1 MYFLDFFN
9 SPPQYSIFKKEK
21 NKTQFGG
28 VLFMI
33 YIIIML
39 IISLIYILDYAIN
52 DKYEI
57 ESFVID
63 SLFNTK
69 SYYDKTYM
77 NFDQNINPETE
88 YRFQVSMIYD
98 VSLEEHT
105 ININDIIDNLF
116 IKKDNI
122 IYKGTFCNNKKCQ
135 SNSDN
140 SYMNFDITQKVYD
153 NGTPYALYLRCN
165 DSDCTNYDENIF
177 DSLSVM
183 TKDFNIH
190 LNLSE
195 PFEIINCF
203 DNYDVTNICKNVLSN
218 KFTLDESTPIKMDL
232 KLSTIVYEE
241 KKGISRLLDY
251 LLNKPNNKSIAYI
264 EGEQSEISEDYDNEF
279 YKTNILEGNDYEGQT
294 VLYRRFASVYTSPMS
309 KYQKYRRSEIGFLT
323 VLANI
328 GALFSTFNVVF
339 ILFFSFYSKN
349 YDNYKI
355 VEKILQTELN
365 KGEINQRQIKLNDN
379 KKPKMELSEIDLNK
393 DKMDSPLMTKLQEIE
408 NIDDDTIKKKDKDII
423 DSGGK
428 VRVLPRLSF
437 FEFFFNNVYF
447 AKCKRRKNQ
456 EILDLCNSIILNY
469 SSIDS
474 MIVSLLKLE
483 NLFEDYK
490 WNNPSLNDITKN
502 KLISDL
508 VNNYIEN

>member
-57 ESFVID
+57 ESFEID

-69 SYYDKTYM
+69 SYYDKNDL
-77 NFDQNINPETE
+77 NFDQSINPETE

-98 VSLEEHT
+98 VSLEEHA

-122 IYKGTFCNNKKCQ
+122 IYKGTFCDNIKCQ
-135 SNSDN
+135 TNAGDN
-140 SYMNFDITQKVYD
+140 SYMNFDIKEKVYD
-153 NGTPYALYLRCN
+153 EGTPYALYFRCN

-190 LNLSE
+190 HNLSE

-203 DNYDVTNICKNVLSN
+203 DNYDVTNMCKNYFSN
-218 KFTLDESTPIKMDL
+218 KFTLDERTPIKMDL

-241 KKGISRLLDY
+241 KK
-251 LLNKPNNKSIAYI
+251 
-264 EGEQSEISEDYDNEF
+264 EF
-279 YKTNILEGNDYEGQT
+279 L
-294 VLYRRFASVYTSPMS
+294 VY
-309 KYQKYRRSEIGFLT
+309 
-323 VLANI
+323 
-328 GALFSTFNVVF
+328 
-339 ILFFSFYSKN
+339 
-349 YDNYKI
+349 
-355 VEKILQTELN
+355 
-365 KGEINQRQIKLNDN
+365 
-379 KKPKMELSEIDLNK
+379 
-393 DKMDSPLMTKLQEIE
+393 
-408 NIDDDTIKKKDKDII
+408 
-423 DSGGK
+423 
-428 VRVLPRLSF
+428 
-437 FEFFFNNVYF
+437 
-447 AKCKRRKNQ
+447 
-456 EILDLCNSIILNY
+456 
-469 SSIDS
+469 
-474 MIVSLLKLE
+474 
-483 NLFEDYK
+483 
-490 WNNPSLNDITKN
+490 
-502 KLISDL
+502 
-508 VNNYIEN
+508 